1 MDAVSCNAAVLTAL
15 TGRNVSP
22 EVTPTEIKDDHAK
35 ANAESKKQRA
45 YMKFA
50 LSCRKRKLAQAKEMF
65 IYILSYSIN
74 TC

>member
-1 MDAVSCNAAVLTAL
+1 MDAVACNAAAITAM

-22 EVTPTEIKDDHAK
+22 KVTPTEIKDDHAK
-35 ANAESKKQRA
+35 ANAEAKKQRA

-50 LSCRKRKLAQAKEMF
+50 PSCCKRKLAQAKEMF